1 VIKIIIFL
9 ILVSIDIISKRIVFN
24 FIDLYNFIPIFFFL
38 DLTHIHNFG
47 VSFGFLSGYVSSW
60 LLVIIGLFVVAF
72 IYYLMVSSK
81 DLLEQ
86 WGLFVIISGA
96 LANILDRMINGYV
109 IDFIYFNFNNYYW
122 PAFNFADICITIG
135 IIMIIINMIR
145 QFKFNK

>member
-1 VIKIIIFL
+1 MIKIIIFL

-135 IIMIIINMIR
+135 IIMIIINMV
-145 QFKFNK
+145 

>member
-1 VIKIIIFL
+1 MIKIIIFL

>member
-1 VIKIIIFL
+1 MIKIIIFL

-81 DLLEQ
+81 DLFEQ

-122 PAFNFADICITIG
+122 PAFNFADIYISIG
-135 IIMIIINMIR
+135 ILMVIINIINK
-145 QFKFNK
+145 FKNNK

>member
-81 DLLEQ
+81 DLFEQ

>member
-1 VIKIIIFL
+1 MIKIIIFL

-135 IIMIIINMIR
+135 IIMIIINMVIK
-145 QFKFNK
+145 FKFNK

>member
-1 VIKIIIFL
+1 MIKIIIFL

-122 PAFNFADICITIG
+122 PAFNFADIYISIG
-135 IIMIIINMIR
+135 ILMVIINIII
-145 QFKFNK
+145 KFITNK

>member
-1 VIKIIIFL
+1 MIKIIIFL

-81 DLLEQ
+81 DLFEQ

-135 IIMIIINMIR
+135 IIMIIINMVIK
-145 QFKFNK
+145 FKFNK

>member
-1 VIKIIIFL
+1 MTKIIVLL

-81 DLLEQ
+81 DLFEQ

>member
-1 VIKIIIFL
+1 MIKIIIFL

-81 DLLEQ
+81 DLFEQ

>member
-135 IIMIIINMIR
+135 IIMIIINMVIK
-145 QFKFNK
+145 FKFNK

>member
-1 VIKIIIFL
+1 M
-9 ILVSIDIISKRIVFN
+9 ISKRIVFN

-72 IYYLMVSSK
+72 IYYFMVSSK

-86 WGLFVIISGA
+86 WWLLVIISGA

>member
-1 VIKIIIFL
+1 M
-9 ILVSIDIISKRIVFN
+9 ISKRIVFN

-86 WGLFVIISGA
+86 WGLLVIISGA